1 MFNNLTIEVI
11 NFCKIVHFF
20 AGYCRYSFYLPV
32 PLTVLKSLYTPLG
45 LQGLLEGWRFKFGY
59 VEFRHKSTS
68 FSRMYGKFW

>member
-11 NFCKIVHFF
+11 NFCIPSIF
-20 AGYCRYSFYLPV
+20 CRILPIFIYLPV
-32 PLTVLKSLYTPLG
+32 PLTVLKSLYTPVG

-68 FSRMYGKFW
+68 FSRMYGKF